1 MCVLV
6 PKRTIVSRE
15 LLICAPIRLQRG
27 LVLGS
32 KINMNGTNHGIV
44 WATVLS
50 SLRTK
55 VHSLGVPGHAGP
67 HRSFGVA
74 NSQRSTENRAKNM
87 RKDAGVAVG
96 HGRTSTSVECRIDPN
111 CEHALD
117 SPVRN
122 RARRPILLKIKI
134 RAHAFC
140 MGRGSEGKKERP
152 ERDAHLTESARPRSA
167 QPHRTWKSPIVT
179 HKHPLEPTEL
189 NGCGR
194 WDAHRSGFPVESTV
208 PRWHDSGPT
217 CSGALF
223 FVAIVLMSSR
233 SWTYQRGVALLTP
246 R

>member
-1 MCVLV
+1 MRAYR
-6 PKRTIVSRE
+6 P
-15 LLICAPIRLQRG
+15 QRG

-32 KINMNGTNHGIV
+32 KINMNRNHGIA

-74 NSQRSTENRAKNM
+74 NFQRSTENRAKNM

-96 HGRTSTSVECRIDPN
+96 HGRTSTSVECRIEPN

-140 MGRGSEGKKERP
+140 VGPWIRRKERKTGTG
-152 ERDAHLTESARPRSA
+152 RDAHLTESARPRSA
-167 QPHRTWKSPIVT
+167 QPWKSQ
-179 HKHPLEPTEL
+179 
-189 NGCGR
+189 
-194 WDAHRSGFPVESTV
+194 S
-208 PRWHDSGPT
+208 
-217 CSGALF
+217 
-223 FVAIVLMSSR
+223 
-233 SWTYQRGVALLTP
+233 
-246 R
+246 